1 MRSEL
6 IAQWKR
12 DEGAVFEGWDF
23 SYIKDRW
30 LEEEPGWDYRVL
42 ARELVKKSAAVL
54 DVATGGGEVFLS
66 LAPFPGRA
74 VAVEGYRPNVAV
86 ARKRLGPLGVQVV
99 GSNGISLPFGGN
111 TFDLVLNRHEGFS
124 EAEIY
129 RVLQEKGTFLTQ
141 QVADGN
147 LIELMDFFGAKQ
159 KWPGNTLKIVR
170 QRMQDVGFHIE
181 RGEEWRGKARFLDV
195 GAVVYFLRAIPWCV
209 DNFSVDSHLE
219 YLRRLQEKLERE
231 GRLEFTYARFLVS
244 ARK

>member
-1 MRSEL
+1 MKSES
-6 IAQWKR
+6 ITQWKR
-12 DEGAVFEGWDF
+12 DEAAVFEGWNF
-23 SYIKDRW
+23 SYIKGRV
-30 LEEEPGWDYRVL
+30 LEEEPGWDYRAL

-54 DVATGGGEVFLS
+54 DVATGGGEVFSS

-86 ARKRLGPLGVQVV
+86 ARKRLAPLGVQVL

-141 QVADGN
+141 QVDGGN
-147 LIELMDFFGAKQ
+147 LVELLDHFEVKP
-159 KWPGNTLKIVR
+159 KWPDHGFKNVR
-170 QRMQDVGFHIE
+170 QRMQEVGFHIE
-181 RGEEWRGKARFLDV
+181 RGEEWKGKARFLDV
-195 GAVVYFLRAIPWCV
+195 GAVVYFLKAIPWCV
-209 DNFSVDSHLE
+209 DGFSVDSHLE
-219 YLRRLQEKLERE
+219 YLRTLQEKLERE
-231 GRLEFTYARFLVS
+231 GKLEFTYARFLIS

>member
-1 MRSEL
+1 L

-30 LEEEPGWDYRVL
+30 LEEEPGWDYRAL
-42 ARELVKKSAAVL
+42 ARELVGKSAAVL
-54 DVATGGGEVFLS
+54 DVATGGGEMFSS

-86 ARKRLGPLGVQVV
+86 ARKRLAPSGVEVL

-129 RVLQEKGTFLTQ
+129 RVLREKGTFLTQ
-141 QVADGN
+141 QVDGGN
-147 LIELMDFFGAKQ
+147 LIELLDHFEVKP
-159 KWPGNTLKIVR
+159 KWPEHGFKNVR

-181 RGEEWRGKARFLDV
+181 RGGEWKGKVRFLDV
-195 GAVVYFLRAIPWCV
+195 GAAVYFLKAVPWCV
-209 DNFSVDSHLE
+209 DNFSVDSHVEFLGK
-219 YLRRLQEKLERE
+219 LQEKLERE
-231 GRLEFTYARFLVS
+231 GRLEFTYARFLIS
-244 ARK
+244 ASK